1 LTREFPDPRP
11 GEDIDGFRV
20 LEKFHEG
27 GMARLFRV
35 FRADLG
41 QPALMK
47 VPKLDFGS
55 HPGFYVGFEVEQM
68 VLPMLSGEHVPRV
81 FARGDQAVRPYLVM
95 ELIEGPSLAEQARQS
110 PLAPAAVARAGAR
123 VADALHDLHRQD
135 VVHLDVKPENILFR
149 ESGVAVLVDFGLA
162 RHSRLPDLVEDQ
174 FQAPA
179 GSGAYIAPEQ
189 LLGIRGDPRSDIF
202 SLGVVLYQLATG
214 KLPFGAPAHLRGFR
228 KRLYADPVPPR
239 ALNAGIPPWLQE
251 IILHCLETE
260 PGRRYGTA
268 AQVAHDLAHPATV
281 PLTARSTRLKRSG
294 IGQRARRWYRSWRS
308 EPPAPRHPSAQ
319 LAAANHVLVA
329 LDPLRMSDGLAE
341 AMRDTVRRLAATDG
355 DCRLLC
361 VTVLEPA
368 GVGGE
373 EGGEEVGRAEFTR
386 RLVEIRHWASPLDLP
401 QEAVRF
407 HVIEATDPAGALV
420 EFATRHH
427 ADQIVMGARASS
439 AMRRF
444 LGSVSARVV
453 AEAPCTVTVVRAP
466 R

>member
-1 LTREFPDPRP
+1 MREFPDPRP

-20 LEKFHEG
+20 VEKLHEG

-35 FRADLG
+35 TRPDLRDRAV
-41 QPALMK
+41 MK

-68 VLPMLSGEHVPRV
+68 VLPMLAGEHVPRV
-81 FARGDQAVRPYLVM
+81 YGRGDQAVRPYLVM
-95 ELIEGPSLAEQARQS
+95 EFVAGPSLADQARRA
-110 PLAPAAVARAGAR
+110 PLAPAEVARFGAR

-135 VVHLDVKPENILFR
+135 VVHLDVKPANILFR
-149 ESGVAVLVDFGLA
+149 ESGEAVFIDFGLA
-162 RHSRLPDLVEDQ
+162 RHSRLPDLVEEE
-174 FQAPA
+174 FHTPA

-202 SLGVVLYQLATG
+202 SLGVILYQLATG
-214 KLPFGAPAHLRGFR
+214 KLPFGSPTRRRGFR
-228 KRLYADPVPPR
+228 KRLYNDPVPPR
-239 ALNAGIPPWLQE
+239 ALNPDVPPWLQE

-260 PGRRYGTA
+260 PGRRYATA
-268 AQVAHDLAHPATV
+268 AQVAHDLTHPATV
-281 PLTARSTRLKRSG
+281 PLTERSSRLKRSG
-294 IGQRARRWYRSWRS
+294 IGQRARRWYRSWRGKPGVPS
-308 EPPAPRHPSAQ
+308 HPSAQ
-319 LAAANHVLVA
+319 LATANHVLVA
-329 LDPLRMSDGLAE
+329 LDPENMSEDLAE
-341 AMRDTVRRLAATDG
+341 AMRQAVARLAATDA
-355 DCRLLC
+355 DYRILC

-368 GVGGE
+368 AVGGE
-373 EGGEEVGRAEFTR
+373 EGGEELGRSEFTR
-386 RLVEIRHWASPLDLP
+386 RLVEIRHWANPLDLP

-407 HVIEATDPAGALV
+407 HVIEATDPAQTLV

-439 AMRRF
+439 TMRRF

-453 AEAPCTVTVVRAP
+453 AEAPCSVTVVRAP